1 MAKKKIEAEVVALGS
16 SNSDLT
22 KATALEAKIS
32 KADMTNIIQQ
42 EVNESI
48 YKAIKDLEGTLA
60 LIKIEEGAL
69 LKEVE
74 KKILSI
80 YINAAKET
88 YPNINI
94 KEEDIHVIVTVD
106 GPHHGGEWQVKA
118 NGCIKITPSSG
129 LTSSIYKAK
138 TQDSLITSVEPRH
151 NGYSNDGIV
160 ISLPDFYY
168 ITKGL
173 KGIIERARNVKNE
186 IATISIKRDRV
197 TAAGYMRA
205 QLDKSILA
213 GTKGG
218 DQVVK
223 NIALLTEVL
232 IKEANLPKLGN

>member
-94 KEEDIHVIVTVD
+94 KEEWRNMDWLNLDKILPEYHKERLAICQGCPELIKLTS
-106 GPHHGGEWQVKA
+106 QCKKC
-118 NGCIKITPSSG
+118 GCIM
-129 LTSSIYKAK
+129 
-138 TQDSLITSVEPRH
+138 
-151 NGYSNDGIV
+151 
-160 ISLPDFYY
+160 
-168 ITKGL
+168 
-173 KGIIERARNVKNE
+173 
-186 IATISIKRDRV
+186 SIK
-197 TAAGYMRA
+197 TKLEAAKCPIG
-205 QLDKSILA
+205 KW
-213 GTKGG
+213 
-218 DQVVK
+218 
-223 NIALLTEVL
+223 
-232 IKEANLPKLGN
+232 